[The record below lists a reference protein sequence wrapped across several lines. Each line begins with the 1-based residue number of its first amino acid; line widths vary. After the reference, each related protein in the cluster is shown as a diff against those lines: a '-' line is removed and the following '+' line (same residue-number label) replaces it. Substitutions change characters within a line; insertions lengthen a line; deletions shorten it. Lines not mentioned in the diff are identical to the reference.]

1 MMTIEDRCVEI
12 CDTIGVKE
20 VTVVAISKKQPFSVI
35 EEAYEMGIRHFGE
48 NYVQEAL
55 PKIEQ
60 GKKDKL
66 AIKWHYVGALQT
78 NKMNKIVPEV
88 MWLHAIDSWS
98 QIEKLSKM
106 LEQGI
111 VLPKLLVQLNLA
123 KEDTKSGL
131 IEKDIKAFFEK
142 VEATKLKVSGLM
154 TFPPLQTD
162 PEKNRPYFAKM
173 KQWQDKI
180 NSWKL
185 KQAQIKDLSMG
196 VSNDYQVAVE
206 EGATIVRLGEAIF
219 GPRTP

>member
-142 VEATKLKVSGLM
+142 VETTKLKVSGLM

-185 KQAQIKDLSMG
+185 KQTQIKDLSMG

-219 GPRTP
+219 GPRR